1 MISLEET
8 SDGVFMLEERVLE
21 ENSQYLFY
29 VMAFNDVGAI
39 QSAQVQISK

>member
-8 SDGVFMLEERVLE
+8 NDGVFMVEERELE

-29 VMAFNDVGAI
+29 VMAFNDVGAGH
-39 QSAQVQISK
+39 SAQVQISK